1 MAYVAI
7 SQGLREDVRR
17 KINSLK
23 AVELGTVPPSEDKQH
38 VSFIT
43 DDHLKLVWG
52 PYYHLMPTTPPE
64 WAKSI
69 QTVRLQ
75 STKAFSFEDGFVE
88 VKASRTLEFNPEI
101 SAPPNADRYGF
112 SVTVSNEDPDMAAL
126 LEAGMQRH
134 AVKRK
139 WDKIERQVTS
149 FLVSCKSLNE
159 GLKLWPDLRIYIPQS
174 YLDRVELKVAR
185 EKSSAAADALKNVD
199 TDLAVSSAVTARF
212 MSATSAQ
219 E

>member
-23 AVELGTVPPSEDKQH
+23 ATELNTIPANEDRQN

-52 PYYHLMPTTPPE
+52 QHYHLMAATPNE
-64 WAKSI
+64 WMKPIQRVELKSQKTFQYGDRSVTI
-69 QTVRLQ
+69 NAT
-75 STKAFSFEDGFVE
+75 
-88 VKASRTLEFNPEI
+88 RTLEFNPEI
-101 SAPPNADRYGF
+101 KAPPNSDRYGF
-112 SVTVSNEDPDMAAL
+112 SVTVSSDHPDMMPL
-126 LEAGMQRH
+126 LEAGRLR
-134 AVKRK
+134 AEVNSK
-139 WDKIERQVTS
+139 WEKIRDQVMT

-159 GLKLWPDLRIYIPQS
+159 GLKLWPDLRIYIPQN
-174 YLDRVELKVAR
+174 YLDRVETKVVR
-185 EKSSAAADALKNVD
+185 EKSSAALDALKNLD

-212 MSATSAQ
+212 MSASSNQ

>member
-23 AVELGTVPPSEDKQH
+23 ATELNTIPANEDRQN

-43 DDHLKLVWG
+43 DDHLKLIWG
-52 PYYHLMPTTPPE
+52 PYHHLMATTPNE
-64 WAKSI
+64 WKKPIQRVELKSEKTFPYNDG
-69 QTVRLQ
+69 TV
-75 STKAFSFEDGFVE
+75 TIKAT
-88 VKASRTLEFNPEI
+88 RTLEFSPEI
-101 SAPPNADRYGF
+101 QAPPNADRYGF
-112 SVTVSNEDPDMAAL
+112 SVTVSSAHPDMMPL

-134 AVKRK
+134 MVNQK
-139 WDKIERQVTS
+139 WEKIREQVMR
-149 FLVSCKSLNE
+149 FLTSCKSLNE
-159 GLKLWPDLRIYIPQS
+159 GLKLWPDLRIYVPQS
-174 YLDRVELKVAR
+174 YLDRVETKVVR
-185 EKSSAAADALKNVD
+185 EKSSAALDALKNLD

-212 MSATSAQ
+212 MSASSNQ